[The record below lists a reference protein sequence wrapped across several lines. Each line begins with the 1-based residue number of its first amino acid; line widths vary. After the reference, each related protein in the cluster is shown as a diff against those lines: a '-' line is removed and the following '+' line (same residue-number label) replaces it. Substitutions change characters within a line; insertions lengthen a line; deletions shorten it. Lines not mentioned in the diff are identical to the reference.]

1 MSSDT
6 IDQSPNQDVSSL
18 LSTLLSSPE
27 SLSKIGDIIAEHTK
41 EENRDFSPPNQQNFQ
56 TASNI
61 SNNFDEIPHKS
72 EDASTT
78 SQNEIKEHTPE
89 NPLDFLSFLSS
100 EKLSFLAIK
109 DEQIALLLAIRPY
122 LSEHRREVIDAFLKI
137 SKIAKI
143 FSSTQ

>member
-27 SLSKIGDIIAEHTK
+27 SLSKIGDIIAKHTK
-41 EENRDFSPPNQQNFQ
+41 EENRDFSPPNQQNPQ
-56 TASNI
+56 TTSNI
-61 SNNFDEIPHKS
+61 SNIFDEIPHKS
-72 EDASTT
+72 EETSTT

-100 EKLSFLAIK
+100 EKLSLLAIK

-143 FSSTQ
+143 FSST

>member
-1 MSSDT
+1 MSSDA

-27 SLSKIGDIIAEHTK
+27 SLSKIGDIIAKHTK
-41 EENRDFSPPNQQNFQ
+41 EENRDFSPPNQQNPQ
-56 TASNI
+56 TTSNI
-61 SNNFDEIPHKS
+61 SNIFDEISHKS
-72 EDASTT
+72 EDTSTT

-89 NPLDFLSFLSS
+89 NPLDFLSFLPS

-143 FSSTQ
+143 FSST

>member
-1 MSSDT
+1 MSSDA

-27 SLSKIGDIIAEHTK
+27 SLSKIVDIIAKHTK
-41 EENRDFSPPNQQNFQ
+41 EENRDFSPPNQQNSQ
-56 TASNI
+56 TTSNI
-61 SNNFDEIPHKS
+61 SNIFDEIPHKS

-122 LSEHRREVIDAFLKI
+122 LSEHRREVIDAFIKI

-143 FSSTQ
+143 FSSI

>member
-6 IDQSPNQDVSSL
+6 IDQSPNQDISSL

-27 SLSKIGDIIAEHTK
+27 SLSKIGDIIAKHTK
-41 EENRDFSPPNQQNFQ
+41 EENRDFSPPNHQNSQ
-56 TASNI
+56 ITSNI
-61 SNNFDEIPHKS
+61 SNNFDEIPRKS
-72 EDASTT
+72 EDAPTT
-78 SQNEIKEHTPE
+78 SQNEIKEHTSE
-89 NPLDFLSFLSS
+89 NPLDFLSFFSS
-100 EKLSFLAIK
+100 DKLNFLAIK

-137 SKIAKI
+137 SKIAKL

>member
-1 MSSDT
+1 MSSDA

-27 SLSKIGDIIAEHTK
+27 SLSKIGDIIAKHTK
-41 EENRDFSPPNQQNFQ
+41 EENRDFSPPNQQNPQ

-78 SQNEIKEHTPE
+78 SQNEIKEHTSE

-100 EKLSFLAIK
+100 DKLSFLAIK

>member
-27 SLSKIGDIIAEHTK
+27 SLSKIGDIIAKHTK
-41 EENRDFSPPNQQNFQ
+41 EENRDFSPPNQQNPQ
-56 TASNI
+56 NTSNI
-61 SNNFDEIPHKS
+61 SNIFDEIPHIS

-78 SQNEIKEHTPE
+78 SQNEIKEHTPD

-100 EKLSFLAIK
+100 EKLNFLAIK

-137 SKIAKI
+137 RKIAKI
-143 FSSTQ
+143 FSST

>member
-27 SLSKIGDIIAEHTK
+27 SLSKIGDIIAKHTK
-41 EENRDFSPPNQQNFQ
+41 EENRDFSPPNQQNPQ
-56 TASNI
+56 NTSNI
-61 SNNFDEIPHKS
+61 SNIFDEIPHIS

-78 SQNEIKEHTPE
+78 SQNEIKEHTPD

-100 EKLSFLAIK
+100 EKLNFLAIK

-143 FSSTQ
+143 FSST